1 MNERSMS
8 ARSKAKSDL
17 PPGLSTAE
25 EARWWD
31 EHPNVWDNNEDQNEV
46 VGPSRVQR
54 TKPVNLRLPVEMI
67 ATLKR
72 EAAQRALPYQTL
84 IRMWL
89 KERLNAEG
97 EKPLR

>member
-1 MNERSMS
+1 MS
-8 ARSKAKSDL
+8 AKSKAKSEL
-17 PPGLSTAE
+17 PLGLSTAE

-31 EHPNVWDNNEDQNEV
+31 EHPDVWDNNEVQNEV
-46 VGPSRVQR
+46 IGPSRVQR

-67 ATLKR
+67 TTLKR
-72 EAAQRALPYQTL
+72 EAAKRALPYQTL

-97 EKPLR
+97 EEPVR